1 MDHDEN
7 YIAGLMAALHEK
19 ETYVRVKFTKVDGS
33 ERIMLCTLNGEVIEP
48 ILGKKTEE
56 NARIVESV
64 IRVFD
69 LEKKEFRSFR
79 KDSIIS
85 YEIE

>member
-1 MDHDEN
+1 MIDEK
-7 YIAGLMAALHEK
+7 YIADLLTVLHDK
-19 ETYVRVKFTKVDGS
+19 ETYVRVKFTKVDGT
-33 ERIMLCTLNGEVIEP
+33 ERSMLCTLNGELIEP
-48 ILGKKTEE
+48 IFGKKTEE